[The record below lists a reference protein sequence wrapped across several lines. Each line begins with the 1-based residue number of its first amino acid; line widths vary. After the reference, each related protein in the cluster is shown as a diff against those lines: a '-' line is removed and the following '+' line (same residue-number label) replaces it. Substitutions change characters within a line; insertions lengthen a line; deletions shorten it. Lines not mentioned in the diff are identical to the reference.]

1 MNSIFRRA
9 YLPEAEVVYH
19 LIEQRIHWMDENGI
33 SGWNKTDYLHYY
45 PLRYFQQQCAAG
57 QLYVLASDAG
67 QVQGAVILLEEDVR
81 WAEFAPAAAFYVHN
95 LVSALDAHGAGAAI
109 LAGTEALAREKGK
122 QFVRLDCA
130 ENNAALNRFYEA
142 AGYLPRGKCTDGPYY
157 GILREKAL

>member
-1 MNSIFRRA
+1 MNYTFRRA
-9 YLPEAEVVYH
+9 RLPEAEAVYH
-19 LIEQRIHWMDENGI
+19 LIEQRIRWMDEVGI
-33 SGWNKTDYLHYY
+33 SGWNKTRYLDFY

-81 WAEFAPAAAFYVHN
+81 WANFAPAAAFYVHN
-95 LVSALDAHGAGAAI
+95 LVSALDAPGAGAAI
-109 LAGTEALAREKGK
+109 LAQTEALARAKGK

-130 ENNAALNRFYEA
+130 QTNASLNRFYEA
-142 AGYLPRGKCTDGPYY
+142 SGYLPRGKCTDGPYQ